1 MDHRRIS
8 ELRNLGPA
16 CERDL
21 NTLEIFTADDIRKL
35 GVEEAFLRL
44 LKGRLARGTRGNCFN
59 AAYLYALY
67 GALEDCDWREIPE
80 QKKLEFKR
88 LTASLRAKYS
98 LTQANRRKK

>member
-21 NTLEIFTADDIRKL
+21 NAVEIFTADDIRRL
-35 GVEEAFLRL
+35 GVEETFARL
-44 LKGRLARGTRGNCFN
+44 MAGRLARETGGRCYN
-59 AAYLYALY
+59 AVYLYALY

-80 QKKLEFKR
+80 QKKVEFKR

-98 LTQANRRKK
+98 NTKFDRRKK